1 MVLDKENHESGEIY
15 KSLNRVVVITNYD
28 TVDISEWLEKRK
40 IEIYKPTRKM
50 PEFNFN
56 QFESV
61 IKSEDL
67 KFVLKNYG
75 TKAISLLLHKVKA
88 TAEFNWIDI
97 N

>member
-1 MVLDKENHESGEIY
+1 
-15 KSLNRVVVITNYD
+15 
-28 TVDISEWLEKRK
+28 
-40 IEIYKPTRKM
+40 M